1 MVIFKSNVFH
11 DYQRKNVV
19 SIKGNIQKQPLG
31 GVLKKSYSENMQQI
45 YRKQHLCQ
53 SVISIKLQRNF
64 IEITLCHGCFPVNL
78 LHIFRIPFLKNT
90 SGWLLLN
97 IFFYGNNISLSD
109 CNWTRTHNHLVH
121 KRIMASLAKWL
132 NVRL

>member
-19 SIKGNIQKQPLG
+19 SIKGNIQRQPLG
-31 GVLKKSYSENMQQI
+31 VVLKKSYSENMQQI
-45 YRKQHLCQ
+45 YRKHLCQ
-53 SVISIKLQRNF
+53 SVISIKLQSNF

-78 LHIFRIPFLKNT
+78 LHIFRTPFLKNT

-121 KRIMASLAKWL
+121 KRIMVSLAKWL

>member
-1 MVIFKSNVFH
+1 
-11 DYQRKNVV
+11 
-19 SIKGNIQKQPLG
+19 
-31 GVLKKSYSENMQQI
+31 MQQI

-78 LHIFRIPFLKNT
+78 LHIFRTPFLKNT

-132 NVRL
+132 NVRLWTKWLWVQVQLQPLKLQISRLLWTRSSLTFRQL